1 MAIIC
6 GLRGLRA
13 VTWRREGNVFRRFRY
28 EFEDEKR
35 AGQGEKR
42 RKIFLLYTPFKGA
55 GANVDGDDHWMQF
68 AAPVEAA
75 AHPAV
80 CSAPSV
86 SELENRLWKGW
97 RISREKLSSATG
109 YSIGQIWNAFHITA
123 EAKGAGGG
131 KTAAGGY
138 AGGYTKGKNGKR
150 GEEWGKGKGKSRKGT
165 DERAKGKGGAGKDGV
180 MAPPGRKRLSAAE
193 KRTALQ
199 RFLTTGRG
207 RFWVP
212 GETVADYSKML
223 RDDEGI
229 QVNMIK
235 TWSDFV
241 FSEWLMHAY
250 VQNKAKREATA
261 ATAAAAAAFS
271 LDKVVDAGGTAGAEE
286 GSQLGSQ
293 SQGVDEDGGGAEE
306 DHTSPGFGA
315 YTAEEWNQWEQSVWA
330 DPSKWGEKLE
340 GGGVEEW
347 EQKQEQKMKGKVK
360 NTNRGRKGQ

>member
-1 MAIIC
+1 M
-6 GLRGLRA
+6 
-13 VTWRREGNVFRRFRY
+13 
-28 EFEDEKR
+28 
-35 AGQGEKR
+35 
-42 RKIFLLYTPFKGA
+42 
-55 GANVDGDDHWMQF
+55 
-68 AAPVEAA
+68 
-75 AHPAV
+75 
-80 CSAPSV
+80 
-86 SELENRLWKGW
+86 
-97 RISREKLSSATG
+97 
-109 YSIGQIWNAFHITA
+109 
-123 EAKGAGGG
+123 
-131 KTAAGGY
+131 
-138 AGGYTKGKNGKR
+138 
-150 GEEWGKGKGKSRKGT
+150 
-165 DERAKGKGGAGKDGV
+165 
-180 MAPPGRKRLSAAE
+180 
-193 KRTALQ
+193 
-199 RFLTTGRG
+199 
-207 RFWVP
+207 P

-306 DHTSPGFGA
+306 DHASPGFGA
-315 YTAEEWNQWEQSVWA
+315 YTAEEWKQWEQSVWA